1 MGPGG
6 DALYGQRVSTAQIEC
21 FCGFLRDLKEACI
34 MKGICGRLLEVDL
47 SSGATKDHDLSE
59 DKFSKYLGGR
69 GLGARLLFDM
79 LPAKTDPLSP
89 ENLLFFL
96 TGPLTGTKVPGSSKF
111 VVVTKSPLTG
121 AWCDSYSSGKFP
133 GEIKKLG
140 YDGMIIRGKSNSPS
154 YLRIDNQGVQIKE
167 AGWLWGKDSFETDRL
182 IKEAEKE
189 PSAGVS
195 SIGPAGEK
203 LCRFACINSEL
214 YRQAGRGGVGAVMGS
229 KNLKAIVIKG
239 KGHVEQH
246 DRGRLVELNQSSFQR
261 SRQSRV
267 AQARMKYGTPLTL
280 NITHNGGILP
290 TKNFQ
295 FGTWSQAL
303 DRIDSEG
310 VHARTISH
318 KGCIS
323 CITPCSLIC
332 RVSEGRYQG
341 VSIEGPEY
349 ETLAMFGSN
358 QLIDSLDHVLQAN
371 LLCDNLG
378 VDTISAGNVIGFVM
392 ECFERGLISQQDTG
406 GLDLRFGDREASL
419 KAIEM
424 MAARKDF
431 GDALAEGVARLSK
444 HFGNESERF
453 AMHVKGMEFP
463 GYEPRGAFGSAL
475 SYAVSPRGACH
486 RRAWPPAKEILG
498 DYDPFTIEGKGRMIK
513 EVYDENCVLHSLL
526 VCDFPSKFIPLS
538 QEDYAK
544 YFEAVTGE
552 AISKKDFALIADR
565 IETLIRMFNDRE
577 GFTRK
582 DDTLPKR
589 TLSEPLPDG
598 PAKGKYIGEANL
610 ERMIDEYYEARG
622 WNSEGVP
629 TEETLK
635 KYEL

>member
-1 MGPGG
+1 
-6 DALYGQRVSTAQIEC
+6 
-21 FCGFLRDLKEACI
+21 
-34 MKGICGRLLEVDL
+34 MKGICSRLLEVDL
-47 SSGATKDHDLSE
+47 SNGATKDHDLSE
-59 DKFSKYLGGR
+59 EKFRKYLGGR

-140 YDGMIIRGKSNSPS
+140 YDGMVIRGKSSSPC

-182 IKEAEKE
+182 IKEVEKE

-229 KNLKAIVIKG
+229 KNLKAIVIRG
-239 KGHVEQH
+239 KGQVEQH
-246 DRGRLVELNQSSFQR
+246 DRSRLVELNQSSFQR

-310 VHARTISH
+310 VHARVISR
-318 KGCIS
+318 KACIS

-332 RVSEGRYQG
+332 RVSEGRYRG

-371 LLCDNLG
+371 LLCDKLG
-378 VDTISAGNVIGFVM
+378 VDTISAGNVIGFMM
-392 ECFERGLISQQDTG
+392 ECFERGLISPQDTG
-406 GLDLRFGDREASL
+406 GLELRFGQSEASL

-444 HFGNESERF
+444 HFGNESESF

-463 GYEPRGAFGSAL
+463 GYEPRGAFGSGL

-498 DYDPFTIEGKGRMIK
+498 DYDPFTIEGKARMIK

-552 AISKKDFALIADR
+552 AISKKDFAVIADR
-565 IETLIRMFNDRE
+565 IETLIRMFNNRE

-635 KYEL
+635 KYQL